1 VLFCVCRMHGAWLA
15 AWLALLV
22 PSSSGSRKFL
32 NYTGDIMLGALF
44 PIHHKG
50 SGGADCGK
58 IQVSFDMQLIS
69 DALLSNRSSDMF
81 RRNLLPL
88 SSG

>member
-1 VLFCVCRMHGAWLA
+1 VWLA

-50 SGGADCGK
+50 SGGAECGK
-58 IQVSFDMQLIS
+58 IQVSFDIKLIS
-69 DALLSNRSSDMF
+69 DAL
-81 RRNLLPL
+81 
-88 SSG
+88 